1 MLVFGCIVIVLSE
14 ALNSPFKIF
23 LAVLFPLFVVAG
35 CVVVGR
41 TLPVERSGMLHQRW
55 LGHGEEAGY
64 AGVSRYGEET
74 DVEGVDDLSS
84 RYRLSQ
90 PRLDTYEDLDDSGA
104 IESRTPS
111 AISSGVEY
119 DPQTGLYFFRTR
131 VGNEDIVT
139 PFSMSESEYMDYAR
153 RESMRA
159 YYQDRISHETEEER
173 QRKFS
178 LSDIQFGI
186 GKADKVFGPGG
197 VQLKMQG
204 SAELLFG
211 AKINKVQNPSLS
223 ERLRNPSPIFDF
235 DEKIQLNVNG
245 KVGDRVNFAM
255 NYNTEAT
262 FDFDQ
267 SAIKLA
273 YEGKEDDI
281 VQRVEAGNVSMPLNS
296 TLIRGSSA
304 LFGIRADLKF
314 GNLTVQSVVSQQE
327 SESKT
332 VSLKNGAQTM
342 DFEVECLDYDDNRHF
357 FLSHYFRD
365 HFEKNMSR
373 LPNIASGIQI
383 NRVEVWVTNK
393 RADFSSARNIVAF
406 LDLGETDSIHAT
418 GEWAVTGGV
427 KYPYNKVN
435 TLYASVTALPDIRNV
450 DKANT
455 AMSTAYPSLTGGEDY
470 EKLESAR
477 MLNASEYTVNAQ
489 LGFISLK
496 SRINDDEVLAV
507 AYEYTAGGKTYQV
520 GEFSTDAIE
529 APQTL
534 MVKLLK
540 GTSLTPSLPNWH
552 LMMKNVYALGA
563 TQIQQDDFKLNITY
577 QSDSSGV
584 YINYL
589 PEASLSNVPLLR
601 LLGMDRLDR
610 RARLRPDGNFDY
622 VEGFTILPDQ
632 GRVIFPVLEP
642 FGSSLRSAIGSG
654 AIASKYVYEELYT
667 MTKSDAENYSAKAKF
682 RIAGEY
688 KASNA
693 NEIRLGAMNIPRG
706 SVSVTAGGVRLTE
719 NVDYTV
725 DYSMGTVTILNQGLL
740 ESGTNID
747 VSLENQSLFSM
758 QRKTLLGTHLE
769 YMFNPNLTVGGTIM
783 HLSEK
788 PLTTKVA
795 MGDEPISNTIW
806 GLNFAYK
813 NESQRLTTWLDK
825 LPLLN
830 LKAPS
835 SYMLSGEFA
844 QLIPGHQSAIG
855 KAGYSYIDDFE
866 SSATTINIL
875 YPYAWSLA
883 STPQG
888 RFPEG
893 RLSNNVNYGKNRA
906 LLAWY
911 SIDPIFTRSTST
923 TPSYIRKDSEQ
934 QSNHFVREI
943 SEQEIYP
950 NREPIS
956 GQTNTLTVL
965 NMAYY
970 PAERGPYNLDADNIE
985 SNGRLSHPED
995 RWGGIMRRLDVTD
1008 FENANIDYIQF
1019 WLMDPFVYNPS
1030 AKGGDLYIDL
1040 GEICEDVLKDGKKSY
1055 ENGFNST
1062 GSLSSIDT
1070 TVWGYAPHSQAT
1082 VYAFDNETS
1091 SRRYQDVGLDGLRS
1105 EDEFSFTTYQD
1116 YLTKWRAKI
1125 GAQYLDSLQND
1136 RFSPLND
1143 PAGDDYHYYQGD
1155 DYDDAQLSILD
1166 RYKRYNGMEGNSPVS
1181 TSTSG
1186 QTTSATN
1193 MPNVEDVNLDFN
1205 MNEYEKYFE
1214 YRVSLRPED
1223 LQVGKNNITDKITSN
1238 VSLKNGQT
1246 VPVDWYQFKV
1256 PIKEYED
1263 SLVYGSIRNFKSI
1276 RFIRMYMTKFSEET
1290 HLRFG
1295 DLSLIRGEWRR
1306 YQKDLY
1312 QPSLPPVTTQT
1323 GMDVSVV
1330 SIEENATKSPVNYIL
1345 PPGVERERDPS
1356 QTQIRQQNEQ
1366 SMQLRLTQ
1374 LSPGDARA
1382 VYKTVSYDMRP
1393 YKRMQMYIHAEQMID
1408 DPTNLKSSD
1417 ITCFLR
1423 VGSDMENNYY
1433 EYEVP
1438 LKLTPPG
1445 MYSLSESSSDR
1456 GIVWPAEN
1464 MIDIP
1469 FSLFTNVKKARNRAK
1484 REGAT
1489 GVSFIEEY
1497 SIYDP
1502 DHTHNRVTIMG
1513 NPTLGEVKKIM
1524 IGLRNRS
1531 GEIKSAEVWVNELRM
1546 KGFDEDGGWG
1556 AQANASVTLSDFA
1569 TVNLAGHVE
1578 TAGFGSIEDNVQER
1592 RMDDYTE
1599 FNVSTSAE
1607 LGKLFPEKAKV
1618 SIPIYYAY
1626 GREVSSPK
1634 YDPTNTDLLLRES
1647 LDELATSRERDS
1659 LENLAKTV
1667 YTTRSFN
1674 ITNARVNIKS
1684 EGFPM
1689 PYDPANFSISY
1700 AYTESNEHSPDVLR
1714 GITKDYKGTFSYQY
1728 ALQPKPW
1735 EPFKNVKALKKPAYR
1750 VISDFNIYYL
1760 PTLVS
1765 FNTSLMRQ
1773 YEELQDRDLSGAGID
1788 YNDPNNAL
1796 LSVSKDFIW
1805 NRQFDLK
1812 YDFSRELKFSF
1823 SCATNAQIDETKYAP
1838 VNRELFPTEYDNWR
1852 DTVWRSL
1859 MSGGT
1864 PLSYQQS
1871 FNGNFTMP
1879 FNKIPTLNFLT
1890 ANASYTGNYTW
1901 DHGALT
1907 PEDEAAGRTNSSLGN
1922 DVTSI
1927 GTWQVNGRAN
1937 LERLYNK
1944 SPYLKRANQR
1954 FTGKGNKKGDKK
1966 KEESNQPLEKTQKIT
1981 LQKGKKRR
1989 FSHRLNTERV
1999 KLTATDRDG
2008 KSVNL
2013 KYKVLDRN
2021 TVEITPDIDG
2031 PVTVTATGKRP
2042 NENPKGAGAVVQ
2054 ALARGAMFVRN
2065 VSFSYSRTDGMS
2077 MTGFIP
2083 ESGFLGQ
2090 DGGAPGM
2097 LFALGYQEPG
2107 YLRNAFENDWLVKGD
2122 STISPVSKT
2131 HTTDLTLRVSTEM
2144 IPSLRIDFAASRSFS
2159 RQRTIQ
2165 YQFEGM
2171 PTTFSGSFSQT
2182 TIGLKSFFA
2191 SQGKSSNN
2199 YYNSTFEKFRQNRY
2213 RVRDRLM
2220 NKYSKFT
2227 YPSTGFMTS
2236 DEAVALV
2243 GDQFDPANGTIPLNS
2258 AEVMIPAFLNAYTG
2272 SSITDEELIP
2282 GLRRMLPN
2290 WRVSYDG
2297 LSRLPFIREHFKSVN
2312 LTHVYSC
2319 KYNIGS
2325 YSSYSSFV
2333 GVSGDYGF
2341 VSDVTTGLPVPSS
2354 CYDISSV
2361 SITENFNPL
2370 LRVDATL
2377 NNSLTLS
2384 SEYRVGR
2391 TETMN
2396 ISSAQVISSHN
2407 GTIAFGVG
2415 YKISDF
2421 DLILRLNNDKE
2432 QKVSND
2438 LTLRFDIARSN
2449 TSAII
2454 RKLAEDELAQATSG
2468 EESYSAQFTAEYV
2481 FSSRLNVKFYYDYQS
2496 STPLISSSYPT
2507 TNHNFGFSLKL
2518 LLTR

>member
-1 MLVFGCIVIVLSE
+1 LR
-14 ALNSPFKIF
+14 SPFKIF
-23 LAVLFPLFVVAG
+23 LVVLFPLFVIAG
-35 CVVVGR
+35 CIVVGR
-41 TLPVERSGMLHQRW
+41 TLPYERSGMLHQRW
-55 LGHGEEAGY
+55 LGHGEESGAVGL
-64 AGVSRYGEET
+64 SRYEDRGGYEGES
-74 DVEGVDDLSS
+74 DDNLRYPISS
-84 RYRLSQ
+84 GQ
-90 PRLDTYEDLDDSGA
+90 KETYEDIGDSGA
-104 IESRTPS
+104 VELATPS
-111 AISSGVEY
+111 AVNSGVEY
-119 DPQTGLYFFRTR
+119 DPRTGLYFFRTR
-131 VGNEDIVT
+131 VGDEDIVT
-139 PFSMSESEYMDYAR
+139 PFSMSESEYMNHAQ

-159 YYQDRISHETEEER
+159 YYQDRIASETAEER
-173 QRKFS
+173 NRKFS

-197 VQLKMQG
+197 VQVKMQG

-211 AKINKVQNPSLS
+211 AKINKVQNPALS

-245 KVGDRVNFAM
+245 KVGDRVNFNM

-296 TLIRGSSA
+296 SLIRGSSA

-314 GNLTVQSVVSQQE
+314 GNLSVQSVVSQQE

-342 DFEVECLDYDDNRHF
+342 DFEVEALDYDENRHF

-365 HFEKNMSR
+365 NYEKNMSR
-373 LPNIASGIQI
+373 LPNITSGVQI
-383 NRVEVWVTNK
+383 NRVEVWITNK
-393 RADFSSARNIVAF
+393 RADFTSARNLIAF
-406 LDLGETDSIHAT
+406 LDLGESDSIHAKGT
-418 GEWAVTGGV
+418 WSGTSG
-427 KYPYNKVN
+427 YPSNKVN
-435 TLYASVTALPDIRNV
+435 NLYSSVIGMSDIRDV

-455 AMSTAYPSLTGGEDY
+455 AMSSAYPSLIGGEDY

-477 MLNASEYTVNAQ
+477 MLNSTEYTVNAQ

-496 SRINDDEVLAV
+496 TRINDDEVLAV
-507 AYEYTAGGKTYQV
+507 AYEYTAGGQTYQV
-520 GEFSTDAIE
+520 GEFSTDGID
-529 APQTL
+529 APRTL
-534 MVKLLK
+534 VVKLLK
-540 GTSLTPSLPNWH
+540 GTSLSPSLPNWH

-563 TQIQQDDFKLNITY
+563 TQVQSDNFKLNITY

-584 YINYL
+584 YINNL

-622 VEGFTILPDQ
+622 VEGYTILPDQ

-642 FGSSLRSAIGSG
+642 FGASLRKAIGNS
-654 AIASKYVYEELYT
+654 AVADKYAYDELYT

-682 RIAGEY
+682 RIEGEY

-693 NEIRLGAMNIPRG
+693 NEIRLGAMNIPKG
-706 SVSVTAGGVRLTE
+706 SVSVTAGGVRLSE

-725 DYSMGTVTILNQGLL
+725 DYAMGTVTILNEGLL

-758 QRKTLLGTHLE
+758 QRKTLIGTHLE
-769 YMFNPNLTVGGTIM
+769 YMFNPNLSVGGTVM

-855 KAGYSYIDDFE
+855 SAGYSYIDDFE
-866 SSATTINIL
+866 SAATNINIL

-893 RLSNNVNYGKNRA
+893 RLSNNVSYGKNRA

-923 TPSYIRKDSEQ
+923 TPSYLRKDSEQ
-934 QSNHFVREI
+934 QSNHYVREV

-970 PAERGPYNLDADNIE
+970 PDERGPYNLDADNIE
-985 SNGRLSHPED
+985 ANGRLSNPEG

-1008 FENANIDYIQF
+1008 FESANIDYVQF
-1019 WLMDPFVYNPS
+1019 WLMDPFIYNPN
-1030 AKGGDLYIDL
+1030 AEGGDLYIDL
-1040 GEICEDVLKDGKKSY
+1040 GEISEDVLKDGKKSY
-1055 ENGFNST
+1055 ENGYNTT
-1062 GSLSSIDT
+1062 GTLSLLDT
-1070 TVWGYAPHSQAT
+1070 TVWGYAPRSQAT
-1082 VYAFDNETS
+1082 VYAFDNTTS
-1091 SRRYQDVGLDGLRS
+1091 ARRNQDVGLDGMRS
-1105 EDEFSFTTYQD
+1105 EDEFSFSTYQD
-1116 YLTKWRAKI
+1116 YVTQYRTKV

-1136 RFSPLND
+1136 PFSPLND

-1155 DYDDAQLSILD
+1155 DYDDARLSILD
-1166 RYKRYNGMEGNSPVS
+1166 RYKRYNGMEGNSPVA
-1181 TSTSG
+1181 TSTNG

-1193 MPNVEDVNLDFN
+1193 MPNTEDVNLDFN

-1223 LQVGKNNITDKITSN
+1223 LQVGKNNITDKITST
-1238 VSLKNGQT
+1238 VELKNGNHAE
-1246 VPVDWYQFKV
+1246 VSWYQFKV

-1263 SLVYGSIRNFKSI
+1263 SLVFGSIRNFKSI
-1276 RFIRMYMTKFSEET
+1276 RFVRMYMTHFKEET

-1312 QPSLPPVTTQT
+1312 QPTLPPVTSQT

-1330 SIEENATKSPVNYIL
+1330 SIEENASKTPVNYIL
-1345 PPGVERERDPS
+1345 PPGVEREKDPS

-1393 YKRMQMYIHAEQMID
+1393 YKRMQMYIHAEKMID
-1408 DPTNLKSSD
+1408 DATNLKSSD

-1438 LKLTPPG
+1438 LKLTPAG

-1469 FSLFTNVKKARNRAK
+1469 FSLFTDVKKSRNRAK
-1484 REGAT
+1484 REGAN
-1489 GVSFIEEY
+1489 GVSFMEEY
-1497 SIYDP
+1497 SVYDP
-1502 DHTHNRVTIMG
+1502 DHVHNRVTVKG
-1513 NPTLGEVKKIM
+1513 NPTLGEVKRIM

-1556 AQANASVTLSDFA
+1556 AQANASVALSDFA
-1569 TVNLAGHVE
+1569 TVNLAGHME
-1578 TAGFGSIEDNVQER
+1578 TAGFGSIEDNVQDR
-1592 RMDDYTE
+1592 RMDDFTE

-1607 LGKLFPEKAKV
+1607 LGKLFPEKANV
-1618 SIPIYYAY
+1618 SIPVYYAY
-1626 GREVSSPK
+1626 GREVSTPK
-1634 YDPTNTDLLLRES
+1634 YDPTNTDLLLKES
-1647 LDELATSRERDS
+1647 LDELGNSRERDS

-1689 PYDPANFSISY
+1689 PYDPANFSVSY
-1700 AYTESNEHSPDVLR
+1700 AYTESQEHSPDVLR
-1714 GITKDYKGTFSYQY
+1714 GVTKDYKGTFTYQY

-1735 EPFKNVKALKKPAYR
+1735 EPFKKVKALKKPAFR
-1750 VISDFNIYYL
+1750 LISDFNLYYL
-1760 PTLVS
+1760 PTLIS

-1812 YDFSRELKFSF
+1812 YDLSRELKFSF
-1823 SCATNAQIDETKYAP
+1823 SAATNSQIDETKYAP
-1838 VNRELFPTEYDNWR
+1838 VNQELFPTEYDNWR

-1871 FNGNFTMP
+1871 FNANFTMP
-1879 FNKIPTLNFLT
+1879 FNKIPILNFLT
-1890 ANASYTGNYTW
+1890 GTASYTGNYTW

-1907 PEDEAAGRTNSSLGN
+1907 AEDEAAGRTNSSLGN

-1954 FTGKGNKKGDKK
+1954 FALKNNSNKK
-1966 KEESNQPLEKTQKIT
+1966 KEKAKEQSNEPLEKTQKIS
-1981 LQKGKKRR
+1981 LQKGKKKK
-1989 FSHRLNTERV
+1989 FSHRLNTEKV
-1999 KLTATDRDG
+1999 KLAATDKDG
-2008 KSVNL
+2008 NAVKL
-2013 KYKVLDRN
+2013 KYKVVDRN
-2021 TVEITPDIDG
+2021 TVEINPDVDG
-2031 PVTVTATGKRP
+2031 PVTVTVTGKRP
-2042 NENPKGAGAVVQ
+2042 NETPTGAGAVLQ
-2054 ALARGAMFVRN
+2054 GMARAAMFIRN
-2065 VSFSYSRTDGMS
+2065 VSFSYSQTDGMS

-2090 DGGAPGM
+2090 DGGAPGV
-2097 LFALGYQEPG
+2097 LFALGYQKAG
-2107 YLRNAFENDWLVKGD
+2107 FLRDAFDKGWMVTGD

-2131 HTTDLTLRVSTEM
+2131 HTTDLTLRVSTEL
-2144 IPSLRIDFAASRSFS
+2144 IPSVRVDFAASRSYAKS
-2159 RQRTIQ
+2159 LTVQ
-2165 YQFEGM
+2165 YQYDGM
-2171 PTTFSGSFSQT
+2171 PTTFTGSFSQT

-2199 YYNSTFEKFRQNRY
+2199 YYNSTFEKFKSNRY
-2213 RVRDRLM
+2213 KVRERLM
-2220 NKYSKFT
+2220 GKYASFK
-2227 YPSTGFMTS
+2227 YPSGGFMNNAES
-2236 DEAVALV
+2236 AVLV
-2243 GDQFDPANGTIPLNS
+2243 GEQFDPANGEVSLNS
-2258 AEVMIPAFLNAYTG
+2258 AEVLIPSFMNAYTG
-2272 SSITDEELIP
+2272 SSITDDELIP
-2282 GLRRMLPN
+2282 GLRKLLPN
-2290 WRVSYDG
+2290 WRVSFDG
-2297 LSRLPFIREHFKSVN
+2297 LSRLPFIKDHFKSVN

-2325 YSSYSSFV
+2325 FSSYSSFV
-2333 GVSGDYGF
+2333 GVEGDYGF
-2341 VSDVTTGLPVPSS
+2341 ISDVTTGLPMPSS

-2370 LRVDATL
+2370 IRVDATL
-2377 NNSLTLS
+2377 NNSLSLS
-2384 SEYRVGR
+2384 TEYRTGR

-2396 ISSAQVISSHN
+2396 VSSAQVISSHN

-2421 DLILRLNNDKE
+2421 DVILRLNNDKE

-2438 LTLRFDIARSN
+2438 LTLRFDVSKSN

-2454 RKLAEDELAQATSG
+2454 RKLAEDEMAQATSG

-2507 TNHNFGFSLKL
+2507 SNHNFGFSLKL